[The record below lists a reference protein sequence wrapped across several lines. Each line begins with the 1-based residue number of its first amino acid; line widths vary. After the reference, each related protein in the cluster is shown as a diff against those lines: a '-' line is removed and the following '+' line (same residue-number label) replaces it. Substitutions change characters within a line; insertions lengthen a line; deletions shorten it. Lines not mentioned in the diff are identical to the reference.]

1 MWYDRQ
7 TKRRL
12 TMENK
17 IEIQNNKKD
26 STFIGM
32 IYVTSTYLF
41 WGIQPIYW
49 KQLGRYNAV
58 ELIANRIVWS
68 FVFFMIILRLQ
79 KKMPLLKE
87 SFRDKKRFFMT
98 CLAGYL
104 VSANWLIYIYAVN
117 TGQIL
122 ATSLG
127 YYICPLVSVV
137 LGMIFLGERFNK
149 LQMLAFLLAC
159 AGVGV
164 VAISYGSLPWI
175 ALSLPLLFGVYGLF
189 KKMIGL
195 DAVVSMVIE
204 IMAILP
210 LGLGYMIYIEST
222 GKGHLL
228 SDGGYMTFMLL
239 LTGVVTSVPLWWFA
253 KGTSMVKLSTIGFMQ
268 FLAPTISLIMGVLMY
283 NEPFS
288 SVQLYSFGLIWAA
301 IAVFIYTIVKKN

>member
-1 MWYDRQ
+1 MQ
-7 TKRRL
+7 SEVFKV
-12 TMENK
+12 ENK
-17 IEIQNNKKD
+17 IESKVKNKEKD
-26 STFIGM
+26 SRLTGM

-49 KQLGRYNAV
+49 KQLGGFSPV

-79 KKMPLLKE
+79 KKTSLLREAFK
-87 SFRDKKRFFMT
+87 DKKRLIMT
-98 CLAGYL
+98 CVAGCL
-104 VSANWLIYIYAVN
+104 VSTNWLIYIYAVN

-127 YYICPLVSVV
+127 YYICPLVSVI
-137 LGMIFLGERFNK
+137 LGMVFLGERFNR
-149 LQMLAFLLAC
+149 LQMVAFLLAC

-175 ALSLPLLFGVYGLF
+175 AVSLPLLFGVYGLF

-210 LGLGYMIYIEST
+210 LGLGYMLYIELE
-222 GKGHLL
+222 GQGHLF
-228 SDGGYMTFMLL
+228 SDGPYMTFMLL
-239 LTGVVTSVPLWWFA
+239 LTGVVTSLPLWWFA
-253 KGTSMVKLSTIGFMQ
+253 KGASMVKLSTIGFMQ
-268 FLAPTISLIMGVLMY
+268 FLAPTISLIMGVVMY
-283 NEPFS
+283 REPFT

-301 IAVFIYTIVKKN
+301 IAVFIYSLISTK

>member
-1 MWYDRQ
+1 MQ
-7 TKRRL
+7 SEVFKV
-12 TMENK
+12 ENK
-17 IEIQNNKKD
+17 IESKIENKEKD
-26 STFIGM
+26 SRLTGM

-49 KQLGRYNAV
+49 KQLGGFSPV

-79 KKMPLLKE
+79 KKTSLLREAFK
-87 SFRDKKRFFMT
+87 DKKRLIMT
-98 CLAGYL
+98 CVAGCL
-104 VSANWLIYIYAVN
+104 VSTNWLIYIYAVN

-127 YYICPLVSVV
+127 YYICPLVSVI
-137 LGMIFLGERFNK
+137 LGMVFLGERFNR
-149 LQMLAFLLAC
+149 LQMVAFLLAC

-175 ALSLPLLFGVYGLF
+175 AVSLPLLFGVYGLF

-210 LGLGYMIYIEST
+210 LGLGYMLYIELE
-222 GKGHLL
+222 GQGHLF
-228 SDGGYMTFMLL
+228 SDGPYMTFMLL
-239 LTGVVTSVPLWWFA
+239 LTGVVTSLPLWWFA
-253 KGTSMVKLSTIGFMQ
+253 KGASMVKLSTIGFMQ
-268 FLAPTISLIMGVLMY
+268 FLAPTISLIMGVVMY
-283 NEPFS
+283 REPFT

-301 IAVFIYTIVKKN
+301 IAVFIYSLISTK

>member
-1 MWYDRQ
+1 MQ
-7 TKRRL
+7 SEVFKV
-12 TMENK
+12 ENK
-17 IEIQNNKKD
+17 IESKVENKEKD
-26 STFIGM
+26 SRLTGM

-49 KQLGRYNAV
+49 KQLGGFSPV

-79 KKMPLLKE
+79 KKTSLLREAFK
-87 SFRDKKRFFMT
+87 DKKRLIMT
-98 CLAGYL
+98 CVAGCL
-104 VSANWLIYIYAVN
+104 VSTNWLIYIYAVN

-127 YYICPLVSVV
+127 YYICPLVSVI
-137 LGMIFLGERFNK
+137 LGMVFLGERFNR
-149 LQMLAFLLAC
+149 LQMVAFLLAC

-175 ALSLPLLFGVYGLF
+175 AVSLPLLFGVYGLF

-210 LGLGYMIYIEST
+210 LGLGYMLYIELE
-222 GKGHLL
+222 GQGHLF
-228 SDGGYMTFMLL
+228 SDGPYMTFMLL
-239 LTGVVTSVPLWWFA
+239 LTGVVTSLPLWWFA
-253 KGTSMVKLSTIGFMQ
+253 KGASMVKLSTIGFMQ
-268 FLAPTISLIMGVLMY
+268 FLAPTISLIMGVVMY
-283 NEPFS
+283 GEPFT

-301 IAVFIYTIVKKN
+301 IAVFIYSLISTK

>member
-1 MWYDRQ
+1 
-7 TKRRL
+7 
-12 TMENK
+12 MENK
-17 IEIQNNKKD
+17 IESKVKNKEKD
-26 STFIGM
+26 SRLTGM

-49 KQLGRYNAV
+49 KQLAAISAI

-79 KKMPLLKE
+79 KKTSLLREAFK
-87 SFRDKKRFFMT
+87 DKKRLIMT
-98 CLAGYL
+98 CVAGCL
-104 VSANWLIYIYAVN
+104 VSTNWLIYIYAVN

-127 YYICPLVSVV
+127 YYICPLVSVI
-137 LGMIFLGERFNK
+137 LGMVFLGERFNR
-149 LQMLAFLLAC
+149 LQMVAFLLAC

-175 ALSLPLLFGVYGLF
+175 AVSLPLLFGVYGLF

-210 LGLGYMIYIEST
+210 LGLGYMLYIELE
-222 GKGHLL
+222 GQGHLF
-228 SDGGYMTFMLL
+228 SDGPYMTFMLL
-239 LTGVVTSVPLWWFA
+239 LTGVVTSLPLWWFA
-253 KGTSMVKLSTIGFMQ
+253 KGASMVKLSTIGFMQ
-268 FLAPTISLIMGVLMY
+268 FLAPTISLIMGVVMY
-283 NEPFS
+283 REPFT

-301 IAVFIYTIVKKN
+301 IAVFIYSLISTK

>member
-1 MWYDRQ
+1 
-7 TKRRL
+7 
-12 TMENK
+12 MENK
-17 IEIQNNKKD
+17 IESKIENKEKD
-26 STFIGM
+26 SRLTGM

-49 KQLGRYNAV
+49 KQLGGFSPV

-79 KKMPLLKE
+79 KKTSLLREAFK
-87 SFRDKKRFFMT
+87 DKKRLIMT
-98 CLAGYL
+98 CVAGCL
-104 VSANWLIYIYAVN
+104 VSTNWLIYIYAVN

-127 YYICPLVSVV
+127 YYICPLVSVI
-137 LGMIFLGERFNK
+137 LGMVFLGERFNR
-149 LQMLAFLLAC
+149 LQMVAFLLAC

-175 ALSLPLLFGVYGLF
+175 AVSLPLLFGVYGLF

-210 LGLGYMIYIEST
+210 LGLGYMLYIELE
-222 GKGHLL
+222 GQGHLF
-228 SDGGYMTFMLL
+228 SDGPYMTFMLL
-239 LTGVVTSVPLWWFA
+239 LTGVVTSLPLWWFA
-253 KGTSMVKLSTIGFMQ
+253 KGASMVKLSTIGFMQ
-268 FLAPTISLIMGVLMY
+268 FLAPTISLIMGVVMY
-283 NEPFS
+283 REPFT

-301 IAVFIYTIVKKN
+301 IAVFIYSLISTK

>member
-1 MWYDRQ
+1 
-7 TKRRL
+7 
-12 TMENK
+12 MENK
-17 IEIQNNKKD
+17 NNMKIKQRD
-26 STFIGM
+26 SSFTGVL
-32 IYVTSTYLF
+32 YVTATYLF
-41 WGIQPIYW
+41 WGVQPIYW
-49 KQLGRYNAV
+49 KQLAAYSAV

-79 KKMPLLKE
+79 KKIPLLKVA
-87 SFRDKKRFFMT
+87 FKDKKRFFMT
-98 CLAGYL
+98 CVAGYL
-104 VSANWLIYIYAVN
+104 VSVNWLIYIYAVN

-127 YYICPLVSVV
+127 YYICPLVSVI
-137 LGMIFLGERFNK
+137 LGMIFLKERFNK
-149 LQMLAFLLAC
+149 LQMVAFLLAC
-159 AGVGV
+159 SGVGV
-164 VAISYGSLPWI
+164 VAISYGNLPWI
-175 ALSLPLLFGVYGLF
+175 AVSLPLLFGVYGLF

-222 GKGHLL
+222 GQGHLL
-228 SDGGYMTFMLL
+228 SDGGYMTFMML
-239 LTGVVTSVPLWWFA
+239 LTGVVTSLPLWWFA
-253 KGTSMVKLSTIGFMQ
+253 KGASMVKLSTIGFMQ

-301 IAVFIYTIVKKN
+301 IAVFIYTIVKRR

>member
-1 MWYDRQ
+1 MIRCTDEKETEMDNAKGLQ
-7 TKRRL
+7 K
-12 TMENK
+12 
-17 IEIQNNKKD
+17 NKKS
-26 STFIGM
+26 STYIGM
-32 IYVTSTYLF
+32 LYVTATYVF

-49 KQLGRYNAV
+49 KQLADISAI

-79 KKMPLLKE
+79 KKTPLLKE
-87 SFRDKKRFFMT
+87 AMRDRKKFYLT

-137 LGMIFLGERFNK
+137 LGMIFLKERFNR
-149 LQMLAFLLAC
+149 LQMLAFGLAC
-159 AGVGV
+159 AGVAV
-164 VAISYGSLPWI
+164 VAVSYGNLPWI
-175 ALSLPLLFGVYGLF
+175 AVSLPLLFGVYGLF
-189 KKMIGL
+189 KKMIGY

-210 LGLGYMIYIEST
+210 IGLAYLVYVEST

-228 SDGGYMTFMLL
+228 TSGPYMLFMLL
-239 LTGVVTSVPLWWFA
+239 LTGVVTSLPLWWFA
-253 KGTSMVKLSTIGFMQ
+253 KGTSMVTLSTIGFMQ
-268 FLAPTISLIMGVLMY
+268 FLSPTISLVMGVLLY
-283 NEPFS
+283 KEPFT

-301 IAVFIYTIVKKN
+301 IAVFIYTIISTK